1 MLCVWKGLCDLC
13 VTTKVSPP
21 IFPAHRSWWHPT
33 CQMTPHDPFAWE
45 RGLPCARM
53 CVWMCKIPLGRTC
66 QREGHQICLWV
77 CARLSQCTYHL
88 CVCVRAWWG
97 RGGGVRGWWGWDG
110 QLHHAYLKGHSVIV
124 GQHFTE
130 PCCGDR
136 KANWSQTCGD
146 RRRIELKDIRHALEY
161 CGSPKHISKRW

>member
-53 CVWMCKIPLGRTC
+53 CVWMCKIPLGWTC
-66 QREGHQICLWV
+66 QIEGHQICLWV

-88 CVCVRAWWG
+88 CVCVCLVRQGWRGEGVGGLGWAASSCLSERSLRHCRAALYRTLLWWPQG
-97 RGGGVRGWWGWDG
+97 KLIPDLRR
-110 QLHHAYLKGHSVIV
+110 QTK
-124 GQHFTE
+124 
-130 PCCGDR
+130 DR
-136 KANWSQTCGD
+136 V
-146 RRRIELKDIRHALEY
+146 ERH
-161 CGSPKHISKRW
+161 

>member
-53 CVWMCKIPLGRTC
+53 CVWMCKIPLGWTC
-66 QREGHQICLWV
+66 QIEGHQICLWV

-88 CVCVRAWWG
+88 CVCVPGEAGVEGW
-97 RGGGVRGWWGWDG
+97 GGGGAGMGSFIMLIWKVTPSLSGSTLQNLAVVTAR
-110 QLHHAYLKGHSVIV
+110 
-124 GQHFTE
+124 
-130 PCCGDR
+130 
-136 KANWSQTCGD
+136 QTDPRPAETDEG
-146 RRRIELKDIRHALEY
+146 
-161 CGSPKHISKRW
+161 